1 MFINQFL
8 IKNLGAKEHFFFE
21 INKYFGEK
29 SALLCTNTP
38 QLCIFLA
45 IFPFFVGRFR
55 LFCYFCTVLIKH
67 LNPYDIYRKS
77 Q

>member
-29 SALLCTNTP
+29 SDFRCTITP
-38 QLCIFLA
+38 KLCINLVF
-45 IFPFFVGRFR
+45 FRFFVGSLREI
-55 LFCYFCTVLIKH
+55 CYFCAVF
-67 LNPYDIYRKS
+67 N
-77 Q
+77 

>member
-29 SALLCTNTP
+29 SAFLCTKP
-38 QLCIFLA
+38 
-45 IFPFFVGRFR
+45 P
-55 LFCYFCTVLIKH
+55 
-67 LNPYDIYRKS
+67 
-77 Q
+77 

>member
-29 SALLCTNTP
+29 SALFCTNTP
-38 QLCIFLA
+38 
-45 IFPFFVGRFR
+45 
-55 LFCYFCTVLIKH
+55 
-67 LNPYDIYRKS
+67 
-77 Q
+77 